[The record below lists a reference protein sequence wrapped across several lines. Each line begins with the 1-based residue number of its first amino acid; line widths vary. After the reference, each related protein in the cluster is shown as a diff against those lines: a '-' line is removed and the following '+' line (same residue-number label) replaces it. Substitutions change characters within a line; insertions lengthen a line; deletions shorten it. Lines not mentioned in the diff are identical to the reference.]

1 MGGYALS
8 PGLGCP
14 IPLTVTGT
22 TGHMSN
28 LDRSLLIERTRRVY
42 ENSLRGMPFSFM
54 VGGLVVAG
62 LETARGSTDL
72 IGWWAALAVLT
83 LVRHNH
89 ARRAIA
95 NRAFQ
100 SRPESLSAWFT
111 VGAALEG
118 LMWGVSFLLV
128 AQSSGGTATVFM
140 GCALAGL
147 SVAALTSMASGRLA
161 FPAYLGGMFIPVL
174 GSLVVMGEAH
184 GASIG
189 AMAILFA
196 LNLFLAFLHAHAAD
210 TAELKLKFEQQAT
223 VRALAEAN
231 RRIEIMSRTDAL
243 TGLANRRE
251 FDERLE
257 IEWLRSER
265 TGSPLGLILLDIDR
279 FKEYN
284 DAGGHPAGDEC
295 LRRVSAALRSAVHRP
310 SDLVARFGGEEFAVL
325 LPEGDSQGVQA
336 VAEHIRQTVES
347 LALPRP
353 VGPEKETPSSGAT
366 GVRAINRIVTLSA
379 GAASV
384 RASEVAGGSAMLVEL
399 ADAAMYDAKQGGRNR
414 VHMRHPPK
422 GAAA

>member
-1 MGGYALS
+1 
-8 PGLGCP
+8 
-14 IPLTVTGT
+14 
-22 TGHMSN
+22 
-28 LDRSLLIERTRRVY
+28 
-42 ENSLRGMPFSFM
+42 
-54 VGGLVVAG
+54 
-62 LETARGSTDL
+62 
-72 IGWWAALAVLT
+72 
-83 LVRHNH
+83 
-89 ARRAIA
+89 
-95 NRAFQ
+95 
-100 SRPESLSAWFT
+100 
-111 VGAALEG
+111 
-118 LMWGVSFLLV
+118 
-128 AQSSGGTATVFM
+128 
-140 GCALAGL
+140 
-147 SVAALTSMASGRLA
+147 MASGRLA

-174 GSLVVMGEAH
+174 GSLIVMGQAH

-295 LRRVSAALRSAVHRP
+295 LRRVSAALRSSVHRP

-325 LPEGDSQGVQA
+325 LPEADSQGVLA
-336 VAEHIRQTVES
+336 VAEHIRHQIES
-347 LALPRP
+347 LGLPRP
-353 VGPEKETPSSGAT
+353 CSGAQETPLPDASMERRT
-366 GVRAINRIVTLSA
+366 DRIVTLSA

-384 RASEVAGGSAMLVEL
+384 RASEVVGGSAMLVEL
-399 ADAAMYDAKQGGRNR
+399 SDAAMYDAKQNGRNR
-414 VHMRHPPK
+414 VEMRTAPQ
-422 GAAA
+422 AAAA